1 MSPEYASDI
10 ATVAGIRAVPTILEV
25 VCTATGM
32 GFAAVARVTEDR
44 WIACDV
50 RDTIAFGLQPG
61 GELPVGTTICH
72 EVRQKREIVVINNV
86 AEEAAYRGHH
96 APAKYGFQSCISVP
110 IILPDDH
117 FFGTLCAIDPRPAQL
132 NDPKTIGMFKL
143 FAELIGFHLSANAQ
157 LASSEASLLD
167 ERKTAELREQFI
179 AVLGH
184 DLRNPL
190 SAVKA
195 AAQLLRR
202 GSLNA
207 KAAGLVS
214 LIEKSANR
222 MGGLIEN
229 VMDFARGRLGSGLP
243 LERTDEPLGPLLR
256 QVVAELGASFPDRV
270 IEIEF
275 ACEGAIVCDQTRIG
289 QLLSNLLGNALT
301 HGVQDQPIRVR
312 AGIAGMDFE
321 LSVSN
326 AGNPIPAA
334 AMERLFHP
342 FSRGDVRPSQQGLG
356 LGLFIASEIAK
367 AHHGTLDVSSSA
379 EETRFTFRMPLAHAM
394 PQELALSQ
402 ESVSSPE
409 SALSPQLALSP
420 GNPVAAKTILAGW
433 RG

>member
-1 MSPEYASDI
+1 MSPGYASDI
-10 ATVAGIRAVPTILEV
+10 ATIAGIRAVPTILEV
-25 VCTATGM
+25 VCDATGM

-44 WIACDV
+44 WIACAV
-50 RDTIAFGLQPG
+50 RDSIAFGVQPG
-61 GELPVGTTICH
+61 GELPIETTICH

-86 AEEAAYRGHH
+86 AEDVAYRGHH
-96 APAKYGFQSCISVP
+96 APAQYGFQSYISVP
-110 IILPDDH
+110 IILPDDS

-132 NDPKTIGMFKL
+132 NDPKTIGLFKL
-143 FAELIGFHLSANAQ
+143 FAELIGFHLNTNAQ

-167 ERKTAELREQFI
+167 ERRTAELREQFI

-202 GSLNA
+202 GSLDE
-207 KAAGLVS
+207 KASRLVS
-214 LIEKSANR
+214 LIQTSADR
-222 MGGLIEN
+222 MADLIEN

-243 LERTDEPLGPLLR
+243 LERTAEPLAPLLR

-270 IEIEF
+270 IETEF

-301 HGVQDQPIRVR
+301 HGVPDQPIRVR
-312 AGIAGMDFE
+312 AGIAAMTFE

-326 AGNPIPAA
+326 AGNPIPTV

-356 LGLFIASEIAK
+356 LGLFISAEIAK
-367 AHHGTLDVSSSA
+367 AHHGTLDVTSSP
-379 EETRFTFRMPLAHAM
+379 EETRFTFHMPLAHAVS
-394 PQELALSQ
+394 QELAVPQEPALSQ
-402 ESVSSPE
+402 GTSLRQTVCLPDG
-409 SALSPQLALSP
+409 ADD
-420 GNPVAAKTILAGW
+420 
-433 RG
+433 